1 MNLSGNLFARFMVT
15 YDREL
20 LRYIMMLIP
29 RRDDAEEVLQ
39 RTALVMWEK
48 FEEFDQDRDFL
59 PWATR
64 FAYFEALNFRKE
76 CARSRLMFNEEI
88 MSLLAESRK
97 EQESYLGQQRSALK
111 LCLSELTRE
120 DRNMLERRYS
130 DSSTIKTLAE
140 EQGRTVKALY
150 RRLDRVRKLITKCVE
165 RRVAALDRI

>member
-1 MNLSGNLFARFMVT
+1 MQPSGNIFAKFMVT

-39 RTALVMWEK
+39 RTALVLWEK
-48 FEEFDQDRDFL
+48 FDEYDRNRDFL

-76 CARSRLMFNEEI
+76 CARSRLIFSEEI
-88 MSLLAESRK
+88 MSILTQSRK
-97 EQESYLGQQRSALK
+97 DQESYLGQQRSALK
-111 LCLSELTRE
+111 HCLAELSIE

-140 EQGRTVKALY
+140 EQGRTVKSLY
-150 RRLDRVRKLITKCVE
+150 RRLDRVRKLITDCVG
-165 RRVAALDRI
+165 RRVASLDRL

>member
-1 MNLSGNLFARFMVT
+1 MKPSGNVFAKLMVT

-39 RTALVMWEK
+39 RTALVLWEK
-48 FEEFDQDRDFL
+48 FEEYDQTRDFL

-64 FAYFEALNFRKE
+64 FAYFESLNFRKE
-76 CARSRLMFNEEI
+76 CARSRLIFSEEI
-88 MSLLAESRK
+88 MSLLTQSRK
-97 EQESYLGQQRSALK
+97 EQESYLSQRRSALK
-111 LCLSELTRE
+111 QCLAELSTE
-120 DRNMLERRYS
+120 DRNMLERRYT
-130 DSSTIKTLAE
+130 DSSTIKSLAE

-150 RRLDRVRKLITKCVE
+150 RRLDRVRKLISDCIE